1 MPSFALQWKA
11 MEDAK
16 AAGCTQYDLFGIPPT
31 ADPKHPMAGLY
42 LFKTGFGGRI
52 IHRPGSWDFTYK
64 PLARRVFSAAEALR
78 KGFRTLKKKKPGR
91 KEK

>member
-1 MPSFALQWKA
+1 

-42 LFKTGFGGRI
+42 LFKTGFGGMV

-64 PLARRVFSAAEALR
+64 PLVRRLFSLAEALR
-78 KGFRTLKKKKPGR
+78 KGLRTLKKKKRGR
-91 KEK
+91 KSS